1 MKHTINRITETAKL
15 IKAKARAR
23 KAVPQIRMTDRE
35 EADKIASLM

>member
-1 MKHTINRITETAKL
+1 MKHAVNKIRKTAKL
-15 IKAKARAR
+15 VRSKSKAR